1 MTAMHLVADSTCDI
15 SPADAAARGLTVV
28 PLKVII
34 GEDVFADGRD
44 IDAATLYS
52 RMRSSTVVPR
62 TSQPTP
68 AEFEAVF
75 SDLGGDGGAI
85 VCTTISAGMSGT
97 HSAASQAREAL
108 PASDIRVLD
117 TRTVGPGHRLV
128 VNAVLRTAARGADAD
143 EIERLVAEI
152 TSTMRLVFTVE
163 SLEYLRRGGR
173 IGGGRALLG
182 SVLNIK
188 PILEVREGT
197 VEPLDRV
204 RTFPRALDRLVE
216 EVSRSAAAWGGRA
229 RAMVAHADQREAG
242 IEVARRVGEAAGEP
256 VELIDV
262 GPVIG
267 CHGGPGA
274 IGVAC
279 HRPAE
284 VDPQGS

>member
-1 MTAMHLVADSTCDI
+1 VSAVHLVADSTCDL
-15 SPADAAARGLTVV
+15 PAGDARSAGLRIV

-34 GEDVFADGRD
+34 GDEVFADGRD

-52 RMRSSTVVPR
+52 RMRSSPVVPR

-75 SDLGGDGGAI
+75 AELGADGGPI
-85 VCTTISAGMSGT
+85 VCTTISADMSGT
-97 HSAASQAREAL
+97 HSAAVQARDAL
-108 PASDIRVLD
+108 PGIDIRVVD

-128 VNAVLRTAARGADAD
+128 LNAVLAAAGAGAAAD
-143 EIERLVAEI
+143 EIERVAQEV
-152 TSTMRLVFTVE
+152 TSSMRLVFTVE

-173 IGGGRALLG
+173 IGGARALLG

-188 PILEVREGT
+188 PILEVRDGT

-216 EVSRSAAAWGGRA
+216 EVARSAAEWGGHA
-229 RAMVAHADQREAG
+229 RVMVAHADQREMGA
-242 IEVARRVGEAAGEP
+242 EVARRAGEAAGEAA
-256 VELIDV
+256 ELIDV

-267 CHGGPGA
+267 CHCCPGA
-274 IGVAC
+274 IGVAF
-279 HRPAE
+279 HRPL
-284 VDPQGS
+284 

>member
-1 MTAMHLVADSTCDI
+1 MSPVHLAADSTCDL
-15 SPADAAARGLTVV
+15 PAAEAERAGLTIV

-34 GEDVFADGRD
+34 GEEVFADGRE

-52 RMRSSTVVPR
+52 RMRTSTVVPR

-75 SDLGGDGGAI
+75 STLGADGNPI
-85 VCTTISAGMSGT
+85 VLTTISAEMSGT
-97 HSAASQAREAL
+97 YSAAAQARDAF
-108 PASDIRVLD
+108 PDRDIRIID

-128 VNAVLRTAARGADAD
+128 LDAVRSAAAGGADAG
-143 EIERLVAEI
+143 ELEKVAAAVI
-152 TSTMRLVFTVE
+152 ATMRLVFTVE

-173 IGGGRALLG
+173 IGGARALLG

-188 PILEVREGT
+188 PILEVRDGA

-216 EVSRSAAAWGGRA
+216 EVRRSTVEWGGRA
-229 RAMVAHADQREAG
+229 RVMVAHADQREMAAE
-242 IEVARRVGEAAGEP
+242 IARRAGEAAGEP
-256 VELIDV
+256 AELIDV

-274 IGVAC
+274 VGLAF
-279 HRPAE
+279 HRPI
-284 VDPQGS
+284 

>member
-1 MTAMHLVADSTCDI
+1 MSPVHLVADSTCDL
-15 SPADAAARGLTVV
+15 PADEAAARGLTIV

-34 GEDVFADGRD
+34 GDEVFADGRD
-44 IDAATLYS
+44 IDAATLYA
-52 RMRSSTVVPR
+52 RMRSSAVVPR

-68 AEFEAVF
+68 AEFEAAF
-75 SDLGGDGGAI
+75 ARLGADGGAI
-85 VCTTISAGMSGT
+85 VCTTIAAAMSGT
-97 HSAASQAREAL
+97 HSSASQAREAL
-108 PASDIRVLD
+108 PGLDVRVLD

-128 VNAVLRTAARGADAD
+128 VNAVLSAARGGADAAAL
-143 EIERLVAEI
+143 ERVVGEVTA
-152 TSTMRLVFTVE
+152 TMRLVFTVE

-216 EVSRSAAAWGGRA
+216 EVARSAAEWGGRA
-229 RAMVAHADQREAG
+229 RAMVAHADQPEAG
-242 IEVARRVGEAAGEP
+242 MEVARRVGEAAGEP
-256 VELIDV
+256 AELIDV

-274 IGVAC
+274 IGVAF
-279 HRPAE
+279 HR
-284 VDPQGS
+284 

>member
-1 MTAMHLVADSTCDI
+1 MSAVHLVADSTCDL
-15 SPADAAARGLTVV
+15 PHADAQRAGLTIV

-34 GEDVFADGRD
+34 GDEVFADGQD

-52 RMRSSTVVPR
+52 RMRGSPVVPR

-68 AEFEAVF
+68 GEFEAVF
-75 SDLGGDGGAI
+75 TALAADGGAI
-85 VCTTISAGMSGT
+85 VCTTISADMSGT
-97 HSAASQAREAL
+97 HSAAIQAREAL
-108 PASDIRVLD
+108 PDADIHVVD

-128 VNAVLRTAARGADAD
+128 VNAVLAAAASGAGA
-143 EIERLVAEI
+143 AEMETLAGEVI
-152 TSTMRLVFTVE
+152 SSMRLVFTVE

-173 IGGGRALLG
+173 IGGARALLG

-188 PILEVREGT
+188 PILEVRDGA

-216 EVSRSAAAWGGRA
+216 EVGRSAAQWGGRA
-229 RAMVAHADQREAG
+229 RVMVAHADQREMGA
-242 IEVARRVGEAAGEP
+242 EVARRAGEAAGEEA
-256 VELIDV
+256 ELIDV

-274 IGVAC
+274 IGVAF
-279 HRPAE
+279 HRPL
-284 VDPQGS
+284 

>member
-1 MTAMHLVADSTCDI
+1 VTAVHLVADSTCDL
-15 SPADAAARGLTVV
+15 PQAEAERAGLTIV

-34 GEDVFADGRD
+34 GEEVFADGLD

-52 RMRSSTVVPR
+52 RMRTSPVVPR

-68 AEFEAVF
+68 AEFETVF
-75 SDLGGDGGAI
+75 ARLGEDGGAI

-97 HSAASQAREAL
+97 HSAAVQAREAL
-108 PASDIRVLD
+108 SGLDIHVVD

-128 VNAVLRTAARGADAD
+128 VDAVLSAERSGADAA
-143 EIERLVAEI
+143 EIERVAAAVR
-152 TSTMRLVFTVE
+152 SSMRLVFTVE

-173 IGGGRALLG
+173 IGGARALLG

-188 PILEVREGT
+188 PILEVRDGT

-216 EVSRSAAAWGGRA
+216 EVARSASRWGGHA
-229 RAMVAHADQREAG
+229 RVMVAHADQHEMGA
-242 IEVARRVGEAAGEP
+242 EVARRAGEAAGE
-256 VELIDV
+256 EAKLIDV

-274 IGVAC
+274 IGVAF
-279 HRPAE
+279 HRPL
-284 VDPQGS
+284 

>member
-1 MTAMHLVADSTCDI
+1 MTAVHLVADSTCDM
-15 SPADAAARGLTVV
+15 SETDAAARGLTIV

-34 GEDVFADGRD
+34 GDEVYADGRD
-44 IDAATLYS
+44 IDAATLYA
-52 RMRSSTVVPR
+52 RMRSSNVVPR

-68 AEFEAVF
+68 TEFEEVF
-75 SDLGGDGGAI
+75 RALGADGGPI
-85 VCTTISAGMSGT
+85 VCTTISGAMSGT
-97 HSAASQAREAL
+97 YSAATQARAAL
-108 PASDIRVLD
+108 PDIDIRVLD
-117 TRTVGPGHRLV
+117 TLTVGPGHRLIVDAV
-128 VNAVLRTAARGADAD
+128 VAAASQGADAQAL
-143 EIERLVAEI
+143 ERLVAELS
-152 TSTMRLVFTVE
+152 STMRLVFTVE

-188 PILEVREGT
+188 PILEVRDGT

-216 EVSRSAAAWGGRA
+216 EVQASAKTWGGAVRV
-229 RAMVAHADQREAG
+229 MVVHADQRDAG
-242 IEVARRVGEAAGEP
+242 TEVARRAAEIAGEP

-274 IGVAC
+274 IGVAF
-279 HRPAE
+279 HRR
-284 VDPQGS
+284 